1 MSSGNPL
8 EADPECAQFAQLL
21 MKQGQQNQL
30 GFTNRQV
37 RKIQATYPGKR
48 IWKALNDKC
57 FVIKGGKRRFD
68 VSSFCREITKPEF
81 MATRQCFID
90 AKAQYPGCDP
100 REVCFGD
107 IWRLCKRME
116 ATWTEISLL
125 ASD

>member
-1 MSSGNPL
+1 MSSVNPL

-21 MKQGQQNQL
+21 MKQGQQNQF

-37 RKIQATYPGKR
+37 RKIQSTSAGDR
-48 IWKALNDKC
+48 IWKTLNDKC
-57 FVIKGGKRRFD
+57 FVTKGGKRRFD
-68 VSSFCREITKPEF
+68 ISSFSREFTKPEF

-90 AKAQYPGCDP
+90 AKAKYPGYDP
-100 REVCFGD
+100 RVVCFGD

-125 ASD
+125 DSD